1 MKPNYRLRRFVAL
14 LIIAIMVLTGYA
26 LSSSFDSPTIPPKT
40 PESTNES
47 SAPAPLDDDLDKSQ
61 LASTLLETLP
71 VKGRAPKTDYAR
83 TQFGNGWQRVGGCDL
98 RNIILRRDLQDVVTN
113 EKCQVMSGL
122 LDDPYT
128 GKMIQ
133 FQRGESTSADV
144 QIDHVVALS
153 DAWQTGAQL
162 ISSEKRVSFAND
174 PLNLLAVDGKTN
186 QQKSDGN
193 AASWLP
199 PNKSFRCQYVA
210 RQIAVKSAYQLWV
223 VMAEYDAMKNVL
235 DTCPKQKLPTY

>member
-47 SAPAPLDDDLDKSQ
+47 SAPAPLDDLDKSQ
-61 LASTLLETLP
+61 FASTLLETLP

-98 RNIILRRDLQDVVTN
+98 RNIILRRDLQGVVTN